1 MWATDTM
8 DGQVKSLD
16 GNRYAQV
23 ISNGTYFAEIY
34 PMAKKADT
42 GKSLKTF
49 VMELG
54 VPEEL
59 TVDVSK
65 EKNSPGTEFI
75 NPHFSL
81 LYYFMNLIFYPYPLY
96 SLAQDKNYDSHGDD

>member
-8 DGQVKSLD
+8 DMRVKSFD

-23 ISNGTYFAEIY
+23 FSNSSYFAEIY
-34 PMAKKADT
+34 PMAKKPDA
-42 GKSLKTF
+42 GQSLKMF

-59 TVDVSK
+59 
-65 EKNSPGTEFI
+65 
-75 NPHFSL
+75 
-81 LYYFMNLIFYPYPLY
+81 IF
-96 SLAQDKNYDSHGDD
+96 